1 MKNEERVLG
10 RLLAV
15 EELEVVAGAVTA
27 PGDDGQ
33 SDANADAGTGCTG
46 GDDLFGASLPLS

>member
-1 MKNEERVLG
+1 MEREERVLG

-15 EELEVVAGAVTA
+15 EEVEAVAGAVTA

-33 SDANADAGTGCTG
+33 SDSQGDAGTGCTG
-46 GDDLFGASLPLS
+46 GDDLFGANGPLF

>member
-15 EELEVVAGAVTA
+15 EELESVAGAVTA

-46 GDDLFGASLPLS
+46 GDDLFGSSRPLS

>member
-1 MKNEERVLG
+1 MEREERVLG

-15 EELEVVAGAVTA
+15 EEVEAVAGAVTA

-33 SDANADAGTGCTG
+33 SDSQADAGTGCTG
-46 GDDLFGASLPLS
+46 GDDLFGSSGPLF